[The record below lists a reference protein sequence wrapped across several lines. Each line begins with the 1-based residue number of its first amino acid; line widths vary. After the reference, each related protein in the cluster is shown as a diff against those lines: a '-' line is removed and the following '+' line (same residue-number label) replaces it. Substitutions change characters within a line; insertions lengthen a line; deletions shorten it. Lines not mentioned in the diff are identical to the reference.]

1 MRTILVS
8 ASGCEPI
15 KGSEAGV
22 GWNWVLQMA
31 KTNYLHVITRANNQ
45 EPIEAHLPEEL
56 KEKITFHYYDT
67 PNFIK
72 RLKNKAKGLYFYYFF
87 WQLGIIPLVRQIIRK
102 NEIDYTMHL
111 TFGSMWMPTFLPL
124 FKTPFIWGPVGG
136 GDCEPKSFLKV
147 LSLKQRIMQSARYVM
162 NELSFLNPF
171 IVIPSLRAKSIL
183 VRTPNSATV
192 IPGIFRKKTK
202 IILETAMENSV
213 FGYCKEKRSDNEIR
227 MITTGRLLPSKNI
240 LTAVRSLN
248 YIDKSLNIS
257 LQIIGSGYQK
267 KDILKEVAKI
277 GWSDRVNIIE
287 ELPRQKVLELIGQSD
302 IFLFPSL
309 REGGSWSL
317 MEAMAIGLPVVCLD
331 WAGMSIT
338 TDESCAIRLPVT
350 NPEQMPKDM
359 ADAIVKLVESPE
371 LRERLGTAAR
381 ERIRTGFNWDAKGEF
396 IENLLN
402 ELDKNCSK
410 SN

>member
-8 ASGCEPI
+8 AYGCEPI

-147 LSLKQRIMQSARYVM
+147 LSLKQRIM
-162 NELSFLNPF
+162 ELQYM
-171 IVIPSLRAKSIL
+171 
-183 VRTPNSATV
+183 
-192 IPGIFRKKTK
+192 IFRKPDT
-202 IILETAMENSV
+202 IRN
-213 FGYCKEKRSDNEIR
+213 EK
-227 MITTGRLLPSKNI
+227 
-240 LTAVRSLN
+240 
-248 YIDKSLNIS
+248 KS
-257 LQIIGSGYQK
+257 
-267 KDILKEVAKI
+267 
-277 GWSDRVNIIE
+277 
-287 ELPRQKVLELIGQSD
+287 
-302 IFLFPSL
+302 
-309 REGGSWSL
+309 
-317 MEAMAIGLPVVCLD
+317 
-331 WAGMSIT
+331 
-338 TDESCAIRLPVT
+338 
-350 NPEQMPKDM
+350 
-359 ADAIVKLVESPE
+359 
-371 LRERLGTAAR
+371 
-381 ERIRTGFNWDAKGEF
+381 
-396 IENLLN
+396 
-402 ELDKNCSK
+402 
-410 SN
+410 